1 MGYTLHTD
9 LYQIRNVE
17 LRVSDVVDTIFRAVY
32 LILIGLFGSESSIKS
47 ERVERERERE
57 IAHLPFR
64 GSGRM

>member
-32 LILIGLFGSESSIKS
+32 LILVGLFGSESSIKS
-47 ERVERERERE
+47 ERVERERGRER
-57 IAHLPFR
+57 
-64 GSGRM
+64 